1 MIYNQIEKNYFT
13 NVFFGHGFYN
23 ESLNCNLIRWF
34 DFENNLFYNIAF
46 DVVDDWRNKL
56 TAAHVI
62 KFDSVIE

>member
-1 MIYNQIEKNYFT
+1 MSSLDMDFT
-13 NVFFGHGFYN
+13 MRALTV
-23 ESLNCNLIRWF
+23 NLIRWF